1 MSVIW
6 DPDVTRMN
14 LNMNEIQKNV
24 QSMVLEL
31 FQALEKNLESNPMG
45 GYQDAIELM
54 DGIQDGRF
62 FELPMDAQIN
72 KLLRINVTF
81 FGRGERAIPL
91 FEVGLLP
98 EDFDTKFQNLY
109 IRYRDSQELP

>member
-1 MSVIW
+1 
-6 DPDVTRMN
+6 
-14 LNMNEIQKNV
+14 
-24 QSMVLEL
+24 MVLEL

-62 FELPMDAQIN
+62 FELPMDVQDN
-72 KLLRINVTF
+72 KLFRIKVTF

-91 FEVGLLP
+91 FIAGLLP
-98 EDFDTKFQNLY
+98 EDFDTKFRDLFTE
-109 IRYRDSQELP
+109 YRDSNG